1 MFALTLLFVALGVL
15 KTPTT
20 SAQARTCS
28 LILNVATPKNHEL
41 QPVNGARAIAVRNR
55 RTIPAF
61 LVAGQPRFSNLR
73 AGHYQIAVTKSGFER
88 AVQPLD
94 LTCERTGGIGITN
107 IEIEPGNFRRSVVAK
122 SKAIDAPIRGVTT
135 VIGSGGSEP
144 ASDKSVEKKY
154 TPPFTIP
161 KNPIGGGVVN
171 GKALFLPQPA
181 YPPIARQAHAS
192 GVVTVQVTIDENGNV
207 ISAHVISGHPL
218 LHAVSVKAARSA
230 KFSPTRLVGQPVKVT
245 GVITYNFVAQ

>member
-1 MFALTLLFVALGVL
+1 MFVLTLLFVALGVL
-15 KTPTT
+15 KTPTA

-28 LILNVATPKNHEL
+28 LILNVATDKNHEL
-41 QPVNGARAIAVRNR
+41 QPVSGARAIAVGNR

-73 AGHYQIAVTKSGFER
+73 AGHYQIAVTKSGFKR
-88 AVQPLD
+88 AIQPLD
-94 LTCERTGGIGITN
+94 LTCERTGGIGKAN
-107 IEIEPGNFRRSVVAK
+107 IEMQPGNFRRSVVAK
-122 SKAIDAPIRGVTT
+122 STTIDAPIRGVTT
-135 VIGSGGSEP
+135 VIGSSGSEP
-144 ASDKSVEKKY
+144 GSVKSGEEKY
-154 TPPFTIP
+154 TPPLTIP
-161 KNPIGGGVVN
+161 KSISGGVVN

-207 ISAHVISGHPL
+207 ISAHAISGHPL
-218 LHAVSVKAARSA
+218 LQAVSVKAARNA
-230 KFSPTRLVGQPVKVT
+230 KFSPTRLMWQPVKVT